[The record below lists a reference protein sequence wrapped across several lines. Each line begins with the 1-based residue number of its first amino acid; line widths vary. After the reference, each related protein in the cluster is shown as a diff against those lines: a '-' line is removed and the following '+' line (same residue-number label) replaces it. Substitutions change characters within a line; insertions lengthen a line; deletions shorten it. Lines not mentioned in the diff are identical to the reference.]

1 MDLLLWSYYI
11 FLFQYI
17 GKLCKDI
24 DIAVPMAELPAQ
36 LIDSDDEGLTT
47 EGTEKTTRHEKETT
61 IGIFDGVVDYPAKL
75 TSNDEEDVNRKSAT
89 SSKTS
94 TSFRKFYFILHNQ
107 VWILSLTFFQ
117 RM

>member
-1 MDLLLWSYYI
+1 MDLLLWSYYY

-94 TSFRKFYFILHNQ
+94 TSFKKLC
-107 VWILSLTFFQ
+107 T
-117 RM
+117 